1 MGTCVDKGETAM
13 DTHDWRA
20 QLPSGGRQK
29 VVNKIM
35 EALHKYL
42 RVSGPEEMNE
52 LRKIASRFEEK
63 IFSDAVNLTDYLRK
77 ISIKML
83 PLDTKAPN
91 AAGSSLPIPGG
102 YNRLPL
108 NPGCHQMTV
117 EGPVEAEPVVN
128 TGDWRTCLPPDS
140 RKKNAN
146 KIKGT
151 LKEHVPNCGKEGDIE
166 LKKIAASFE
175 ELIFNTAIDQF
186 LVLVLVSARRNSESP
201 KALAANLSFFLFLV
215 NYSYMI
221 NLPYS
226 GPEGINELKRIAVR
240 FEEKVFSSSVHQND
254 YLRKISM
261 KMLTM
266 ETKSQN
272 VAGSASSIP
281 ADSSNLA
288 FDELT
293 ANCYHPSLLS
303 RRSPP
308 QSHDHNGNV
317 EPFLLN
323 EEPAINSVDWRTQ
336 LPPGSRQNIV
346 NKIMDTLKK
355 HFPYSG
361 PEGINELKRIAAR
374 FEEKIFSSAVHQT
387 DYLRKISMKI
397 LTMETKAQNAAG
409 SDSSILADSNNLTL
423 DDIMNHL
430 IKDNAEP
437 SLLNVEPAINSGDWR
452 IQLPPDSRQKNIDKL
467 LETLKKHVPYSGQEG
482 IEELRRIA
490 ISFEELIFNTALNQ
504 VDYFRKI
511 SLKMQTMEKDD

>member
-1 MGTCVDKGETAM
+1 MAPSVNNGEPAM
-13 DTHDWRA
+13 DANDWRTH
-20 QLPSGGRQK
+20 LPFDSRQK
-29 VVNKIM
+29 IVNKIM
-35 EALHKYL
+35 A
-42 RVSGPEEMNE
+42 
-52 LRKIASRFEEK
+52 
-63 IFSDAVNLTDYLRK
+63 
-77 ISIKML
+77 
-83 PLDTKAPN
+83 
-91 AAGSSLPIPGG
+91 
-102 YNRLPL
+102 
-108 NPGCHQMTV
+108 
-117 EGPVEAEPVVN
+117 
-128 TGDWRTCLPPDS
+128 
-140 RKKNAN
+140 
-146 KIKGT
+146 T
-151 LKEHVPNCGKEGDIE
+151 LMKH
-166 LKKIAASFE
+166 
-175 ELIFNTAIDQF
+175 
-186 LVLVLVSARRNSESP
+186 
-201 KALAANLSFFLFLV
+201 
-215 NYSYMI
+215 
-221 NLPYS
+221 LPYS

-288 FDELT
+288 FDEL
-293 ANCYHPSLLS
+293 NNLMIN
-303 RRSPP
+303 
-308 QSHDHNGNV
+308 NGNV

-409 SDSSILADSNNLTL
+409 FDSSILADSNNLTL
-423 DDIMNHL
+423 DEIMNHL

-437 SLLNVEPAINSGDWR
+437 SLLNVEPAINSGHWR

-467 LETLKKHVPYSGQEG
+467 METLKKHVSYSGQEG